1 MQVWTM
7 LNATKQQS
15 NKATSCF
22 SPAFAENRSLSCWK
36 LGLIDS
42 WNLRGWTFFRTF
54 TLWKFTA
61 RALAAP
67 RHRKGPSLHRF
78 ASVLAPVNK
87 FTPQVGCIPAKSF
100 ALGLHNTCT
109 NVRDLARLGSMHHE
123 SAFRAP
129 RTRVRFP
136 GNLSRIST
144 QIAPLIPPV
153 MGEERPPLIPRKG
166 EEEEIKINR
175 QIVKLNY

>member
-15 NKATSCF
+15 NKATF
-22 SPAFAENRSLSCWK
+22 SVSPPLLKIAPICAEFGPLSIGEICADELLFVTLHCESSPREHWLR
-36 LGLIDS
+36 LGIE
-42 WNLRGWTFFRTF
+42 
-54 TLWKFTA
+54 
-61 RALAAP
+61 RALLCIGLP
-67 RHRKGPSLHRF
+67 PYLHLWTSSRHKSD
-78 ASVLAPVNK
+78 AS
-87 FTPQVGCIPAKSF
+87 QQSSF

-109 NVRDLARLGSMHHE
+109 NVRDWARLGSMHHE

-144 QIAPLIPPV
+144 QEKPPSGSPE
-153 MGEERPPLIPRKG
+153 GEGWKKL
-166 EEEEIKINR
+166 
-175 QIVKLNY
+175 IVKS

>member
-1 MQVWTM
+1 MG
-7 LNATKQQS
+7 LS
-15 NKATSCF
+15 RPR
-22 SPAFAENRSLSCWK
+22 SPE
-36 LGLIDS
+36 
-42 WNLRGWTFFRTF
+42 NLRGWTFFCNF

-87 FTPQVGCIPAKSF
+87 FTPQVGCIPAKFLCSRLAQTLAHVKDTLYLCIRF
-100 ALGLHNTCT
+100 EGRRII
-109 NVRDLARLGSMHHE
+109 VR
-123 SAFRAP
+123 SAP
-129 RTRVRFP
+129 
-136 GNLSRIST
+136 NNCST
-144 QIAPLIPPV
+144 DREPKHKKQPPHSPV

-175 QIVKLNY
+175 QLF